1 MDLVIISGRSGS
13 GKTSALHVLEDIGYY
28 CVDNLPVTLLPALTE
43 QLGQDA
49 DTSINK
55 VAVGIDARNN
65 PSQLNRF
72 PSVLTLLREKGIDVQ
87 VIYLD
92 ADNSTLLKRFSETR
106 RKHPISNKRTS
117 LQEALKQEKALLDPI
132 SSSASLQIDT
142 SKLSLHDLRDAIKDR
157 VDTPE
162 TGMAILIQ
170 SFGFKHGIPV
180 DADFVFDVRCL
191 PNPHWVPALRSFTG
205 RDENVASFLHQHESV
220 QNMIRDII
228 GFLEKWI
235 PSFADN
241 NRSYTT
247 IAIGCTGGQH
257 RSVYITEQVSA
268 YFMQRLGNVQAR
280 HREL

>member
-1 MDLVIISGRSGS
+1 MELVVISGRSGS

-49 DTSINK
+49 DTSIHK

-72 PSVLTLLREKGIDVQ
+72 PSVLTLLREKGISVQ

-132 SSSASLQIDT
+132 SASASLQIDT

-205 RDENVASFLHQHESV
+205 CDENVASFLQQHESV
-220 QNMIRDII
+220 RNMIRDII

-268 YFMQRLGNVQAR
+268 YFKQRLDNVQAR